1 MTRENFSNGFDTLL
15 NSFGNTIQYGEPNA
29 KIDIA
34 LDEYEKSLFLTQA
47 QEEEVLSL
55 YNGKNIDKESFES
68 TEELRR
74 YLAPLIEEAELSPI
88 TTSNGKFLG
97 LESNSKF
104 FTLPENLWFITF
116 ERVLITDGK
125 CEGSTSLDVYPV
137 RQDEYHKIRK
147 NPFRGAN
154 DRRALRLD
162 LSEGNVEIISK
173 YGITSY
179 YVRYLRKLKPI
190 ILSDLGNEIS
200 INGVSKATDCELPD
214 ILHQRILERAV
225 MMALRSRGIR
235 NENNNENR

>member
-1 MTRENFSNGFDTLL
+1 MRRNDFSNGFDTLL
-15 NSFGNTIQYGEPNA
+15 NSFAHSAQFGNANSQA
-29 KIDIA
+29 DIA

-55 YNGKNIDKESFES
+55 YTGKNVNREAFEA

-74 YLAPLIEEAELSPI
+74 YLSTLIKEAELSPI
-88 TTSNGKFLG
+88 TTSNGNFLG

-104 FTLPENLWFITF
+104 FTLPQDLWFITF
-116 ERVLITDGK
+116 ERVIITDGK
-125 CEGSTSLDVYPV
+125 CEDSSSLDVYPV

-173 YGITSY
+173 YGVTSY

-190 ILSDLGNEIS
+190 VLINLDVDVS
-200 INGVSKATDCELPD
+200 INGVSVATDCELPE

-225 MMALRSRGIR
+225 TLALMTKGIR
-235 NENNNENR
+235 TNNNENR

>member
-1 MTRENFSNGFDTLL
+1 MRRNDFSNGFDTLL
-15 NSFGNTIQYGEPNA
+15 NSFAHSAQFGNANSQA
-29 KIDIA
+29 DIA

-55 YNGKNIDKESFES
+55 YTGKNVNREAFEA

-74 YLAPLIEEAELSPI
+74 YLSTLIKEAELSPI
-88 TTSNGKFLG
+88 TTSNGNFLG

-104 FTLPENLWFITF
+104 FTLPQDLWFITF
-116 ERVLITDGK
+116 ERVIVTDGK
-125 CEGSTSLDVYPV
+125 CGGSSSLDVYPV

-173 YGITSY
+173 YGVTSY

-190 ILSDLGNEIS
+190 VLTNLDVDVS
-200 INGVSKATDCELPD
+200 INGVSVATDCELPE

-225 MMALRSRGIR
+225 TLALMTKGIR
-235 NENNNENR
+235 TNNNENR

>member
-1 MTRENFSNGFDTLL
+1 MRRNDFSNGFDTLL
-15 NSFGNTIQYGEPNA
+15 NSFAHSAQFGNANSQA
-29 KIDIA
+29 DIA

-55 YNGKNIDKESFES
+55 YTGKNVNREAFEA

-74 YLAPLIEEAELSPI
+74 YLSTLIKEAELSPI
-88 TTSNGKFLG
+88 TTSNGNFLG

-104 FTLPENLWFITF
+104 FTLPQDLWFITF
-116 ERVLITDGK
+116 ERVIITDGK
-125 CEGSTSLDVYPV
+125 CGGSSSLDVYPV

-173 YGITSY
+173 YGVTSY

-190 ILSDLGNEIS
+190 VLTNLDVDVS
-200 INGVSKATDCELPD
+200 INGVSIATDCELPE

-225 MMALRSRGIR
+225 TLALMTKGIR
-235 NENNNENR
+235 TNNNENR

>member
-1 MTRENFSNGFDTLL
+1 MRRNDFSNGFDTLL
-15 NSFGNTIQYGEPNA
+15 NSFAHSAQFGNANSQA
-29 KIDIA
+29 DIA

-55 YNGKNIDKESFES
+55 YTGKNVNREAFEA

-74 YLAPLIEEAELSPI
+74 YLSTLIKEAELSPI
-88 TTSNGKFLG
+88 TTSNGNFLG

-104 FTLPENLWFITF
+104 FTLPQDLWFITF
-116 ERVLITDGK
+116 ERVIITDGK
-125 CEGSTSLDVYPV
+125 CEGSSSLDVYPV

-173 YGITSY
+173 YGVTSY

-190 ILSDLGNEIS
+190 VLTNLDVDVS
-200 INGVSKATDCELPD
+200 INGVSIATDCELPE

-225 MMALRSRGIR
+225 TLALMTKGIR
-235 NENNNENR
+235 TNNNENR

>member
-1 MTRENFSNGFDTLL
+1 MRRNDFSNGFDTLL
-15 NSFGNTIQYGEPNA
+15 NSFAHSAQFGNANSQA
-29 KIDIA
+29 DIA

-55 YNGKNIDKESFES
+55 YTGKNVNREAFEA

-74 YLAPLIEEAELSPI
+74 YLSTLIKEAELSPI
-88 TTSNGKFLG
+88 TTSNGNFLG

-104 FTLPENLWFITF
+104 FTLPQDLWFITF
-116 ERVLITDGK
+116 ERVIITDGK
-125 CEGSTSLDVYPV
+125 CEGSSSLDVYPV

-173 YGITSY
+173 YGVTSY

-190 ILSDLGNEIS
+190 VLTNLDVDVS
-200 INGVSKATDCELPD
+200 INGVSIATDCELPE

-225 MMALRSRGIR
+225 TLALMTKGIIT
-235 NENNNENR
+235 NNNENR

>member
-1 MTRENFSNGFDTLL
+1 MRRNDFSNGFDTLL
-15 NSFGNTIQYGEPNA
+15 NSFAHSAQFGNANSQA
-29 KIDIA
+29 DIA

-55 YNGKNIDKESFES
+55 YTGKNVNREAFEA

-74 YLAPLIEEAELSPI
+74 YLSTLIKEAELSPI
-88 TTSNGKFLG
+88 TTSNGNFLG

-104 FTLPENLWFITF
+104 FTLPQDLWFITF
-116 ERVLITDGK
+116 ERVIITDGK
-125 CEGSTSLDVYPV
+125 CEGSSSLDVYPV

-173 YGITSY
+173 YGVTSY

-190 ILSDLGNEIS
+190 VLTNLDVDVS
-200 INGVSKATDCELPD
+200 INGVSIATDCELPE
-214 ILHQRILERAV
+214 ILHQKILERAV
-225 MMALRSRGIR
+225 TLALMTKGIR
-235 NENNNENR
+235 TNNNENR

>member
-1 MTRENFSNGFDTLL
+1 MRRNDFSNGFDTLL
-15 NSFGNTIQYGEPNA
+15 NSFAHSAQFGNANSQA
-29 KIDIA
+29 DIA

-55 YNGKNIDKESFES
+55 YTGKNVNREAFEA

-74 YLAPLIEEAELSPI
+74 YLSTLIKEAELSPI
-88 TTSNGKFLG
+88 TTSNGNFLG

-104 FTLPENLWFITF
+104 FTLPQDLWFITF
-116 ERVLITDGK
+116 ERVIITDGK
-125 CEGSTSLDVYPV
+125 CEGSNSLDVYPV

-173 YGITSY
+173 YGVTSY

-190 ILSDLGNEIS
+190 VLTNLDVDVS
-200 INGVSKATDCELPD
+200 INGVSIATDCELPE

-225 MMALRSRGIR
+225 TLALMTKGIR
-235 NENNNENR
+235 TNNNENR

>member
-1 MTRENFSNGFDTLL
+1 MRRNDFSNGFDTLL
-15 NSFGNTIQYGEPNA
+15 NSFAHSAQFGNANSQA
-29 KIDIA
+29 DIA

-55 YNGKNIDKESFES
+55 YTGKNVNREAFEA

-74 YLAPLIEEAELSPI
+74 YLSTLIKEAELSPI
-88 TTSNGKFLG
+88 TTSNGNFLG

-104 FTLPENLWFITF
+104 FTLPQDLWFITF
-116 ERVLITDGK
+116 ERVIITDGK
-125 CEGSTSLDVYPV
+125 CEGSNSLDVYPV

-173 YGITSY
+173 YGVTSY

-190 ILSDLGNEIS
+190 VLTNLDVDVS
-200 INGVSKATDCELPD
+200 INGVSIATDCELPE

-225 MMALRSRGIR
+225 TLALMTKEIR
-235 NENNNENR
+235 TNNNENR

>member
-15 NSFGNTIQYGEPNA
+15 NSFANTIQFGEPNA

-34 LDEYEKSLFLTQA
+34 VDEYEKSLFLTQA

-55 YNGKNIDKESFES
+55 YNGKNTDKESFES

-116 ERVLITDGK
+116 ERVLITDSP
-125 CEGSTSLDVYPV
+125 EG
-137 RQDEYHKIRK
+137 EC
-147 NPFRGAN
+147 
-154 DRRALRLD
+154 
-162 LSEGNVEIISK
+162 
-173 YGITSY
+173 YGF
-179 YVRYLRKLKPI
+179 
-190 ILSDLGNEIS
+190 
-200 INGVSKATDCELPD
+200 
-214 ILHQRILERAV
+214 
-225 MMALRSRGIR
+225 
-235 NENNNENR
+235 